1 MKGMQKIKRGTSF
14 SGVLSYALDRDDKKQ
29 PGWVVGGN
37 IEGHSTSD
45 IVQQF
50 QTTADMR
57 PDIEKP
63 VWHQSLRLPKGEHL
77 SDEKWTEVADDYMKR
92 MGFKQ
97 QNPRIYIQH
106 NDKAGEHIHIIASRV
121 SMLGELYYGQNEN
134 LKSTR
139 IIQDLE
145 IKHGLTQTKSVDI
158 DQDGKTIMPDKTKIK
173 KNEREMAIREQELPP
188 RRNIQIEIDK
198 TIARISHNQQFT
210 ASALA
215 EKLEENGVKV
225 NPNISKTGTFNG
237 FSFAMDDQFFKGS
250 QLGKTYTKKGLSER
264 GMTYDIKND
273 ADILREYKAK
283 NKDMWN
289 DSISDDDTQEICNI
303 QKFDKYVPP
312 KTYNIQE
319 FDNDILTK
327 LIEANKNDY
336 GDDYRT
342 NITARIKKAEE
353 RIKLNDAVI
362 ERYNSAPDDTR
373 DGYKNTYPTL
383 SEQGIVSKLCENE
396 HKNHNVSRDSNDLS
410 VGGSTPRNEE
420 YRKQNEKLNL
430 MLDYLEA
437 DAIIVKNTKTVN
449 TQQQEETKKSRVR
462 ITF

>member
-14 SGVLSYALDRDDKKQ
+14 TGVLSYALDRDAKKQ

-121 SMLGELYYGQNEN
+121 SMDGELYYGQNEN

-145 IKHGLTQTKSVDI
+145 IKHGLTQTKSVEI
-158 DQDGKTIMPDKTKIK
+158 DKDGKTIMPDKTKIK
-173 KNEREMAIREQELPP
+173 KNERDMAIREQELPA
-188 RRNIQIEIDK
+188 RRNIQIAIDK
-198 TIARISHNQQFT
+198 TIARISNNQQFT

-237 FSFAMDDQFFKGS
+237 FSFSMNDQFFKGS

-273 ADILREYKAK
+273 ANILREYKAK

-289 DSISDDDTQEICNI
+289 DLPDDDTTQKTYNI
-303 QKFDKYVPP
+303 QKFDK
-312 KTYNIQE
+312 
-319 FDNDILTK
+319 DILTSLLEIHK
-327 LIEANKNDY
+327 DKDY
-336 GDDYRT
+336 GNDTAYYNKMVE
-342 NITARIKKAEE
+342 NITNAEE
-353 RIKLNDAVI
+353 RIKLNDAVVDK
-362 ERYNSAPDDTR
+362 YNSAPDDIR
-373 DGYKNTYPTL
+373 NDYKNTYPEL

-396 HKNHNVSRDSNDLS
+396 HKKHNVSRGTANSTL
-410 VGGSTPRNEE
+410 GSPRTKE
-420 YRKQNEKLNL
+420 YEKQNEKLDL
-430 MLDYLEA
+430 MLDFLEA
-437 DAIIVKNTKTVN
+437 KDAIIGKNTKTVN
-449 TQQQEETKKSRVR
+449 TQQQEETKKSRAG